1 MKPALSTKWKVWT
14 SVFLAITAAALGM
27 EIYGAFDTSDNT
39 PPWTDL
45 LSQYVPEPVTMGLL
59 AVLAL
64 WIFPHFW
71 LAYRRVRA
79 ARVRASSA
87 PAPTT
92 NAGLAQLAG
101 HWLEFDALNRAWRTF
116 LQTAVAAGAA
126 GALDAGGQAL
136 SRALTDKLG
145 GGVVDWRQ
153 VGAVAA
159 SGALTAFLAPVA
171 AYLHRTQLDPSSI
184 PSAAPPVP
192 RAAPVSIAESP

>member
-14 SVFLAITAAALGM
+14 SVFLAISAAALGM
-27 EIYGAFDTSDNT
+27 EIYGFVDTSDDT

-45 LSQYVPEPVTMGLL
+45 ISQYVPEPVTMGVL

-71 LAYRRVRA
+71 LAYRRVRQA
-79 ARVRASSA
+79 HARASGA
-87 PAPTT
+87 PVPTT
-92 NAGLAQLAG
+92 TAGVLSLAG
-101 HWLEFDALNRAWRTF
+101 RWLELDALNRAWRTF

-126 GALDAGGQAL
+126 GALDAAGQAV
-136 SRALTDKLG
+136 SKALTDKLG

-159 SGALTAFLAPVA
+159 SGALTAFLAPIA
-171 AYLHRTQLDPSSI
+171 AYLHRAKLDPSSI
-184 PSAAPPVP
+184 PSGVPPVQVP
-192 RAAPVSIAESP
+192 AHDA